1 MFGEGLMWDESVPA
15 QVGMQLGIQSANLA
29 VHGYGSDQAFM
40 RLQSELPRFRRPVA
54 VVTLFMTTLF
64 GRNLDHERPHLR
76 PGLAWRPPVRRWR
89 LESLARLLVPYRSD
103 SLIEEGVAMT
113 RDVFV
118 ATVTLA
124 RAHGATPLI
133 VVPRF
138 GSESEPEQR
147 LQHRIFD
154 GLGLPVV
161 GVQIDPA
168 WRIPW
173 DRHPDA
179 RGARAMA
186 EAITRRLRST
196 RRERG

>member
-1 MFGEGLMWDESVPA
+1 
-15 QVGMQLGIQSANLA
+15 
-29 VHGYGSDQAFM
+29 
-40 RLQSELPRFRRPVA
+40 
-54 VVTLFMTTLF
+54 
-64 GRNLDHERPHLR
+64 
-76 PGLAWRPPVRRWR
+76 VRRWR